1 MVAYLIKADLLIIMS
16 DIDGMYNKNPRIY
29 KDAKLISRVDAI
41 TDEIRAAAGDAG
53 TSLGTGGMATKIHA
67 AEITMSHGID
77 MLIING
83 DRPKNLY
90 DVFDGKEI
98 GTLFSRKKD

>member
-1 MVAYLIKADLLIIMS
+1 
-16 DIDGMYNKNPRIY
+16 
-29 KDAKLISRVDAI
+29 
-41 TDEIRAAAGDAG
+41 
-53 TSLGTGGMATKIHA
+53 MATKIHA

-90 DVFDGKEI
+90 DVFDGVDI
-98 GTLFSRKKD
+98 GTLFSGRID